1 MAFYQFRCSQHINA
15 SLDEVWDFISDPS
28 NLKTITPPSM
38 GFEVTS
44 EEKGEKMY
52 PGMIISYFVR
62 PLLGIKMRWVTEI
75 THVKDKEYFVDEQ
88 RLGPYTMWHHEHHL
102 TPVADGVLMEDIVS
116 YIPPFGFIGAIANS
130 LIIRSKLEEI
140 FKYRKRILEGKFV
153 VKTK

>member
-1 MAFYQFRCSQHINA
+1 MAFFQFRRTQQVNA
-15 SLDEVWDFISDPS
+15 SLEEVWDFISAPG
-28 NLKTITPPSM
+28 NLKKITPPSM

-44 EEKGEKMY
+44 GETDEKMY
-52 PGMIISYFVR
+52 PGMIITYFVR

-88 RLGPYTMWHHEHHL
+88 RLGPYTMWHHQHRL
-102 TPVADGVLMEDIVS
+102 IPNKDGVLMEDIVS

-140 FKYRKRILEGKFV
+140 FAFRTEAVEKYFKK
-153 VKTK
+153 

>member
-1 MAFYQFRCSQHINA
+1 MAFYQFKRTQHIYA
-15 SLDEVWDFISDPS
+15 SLDEAWAFISNPG
-28 NLKTITPPSM
+28 NLKEITPPSM

-44 EEKGEKMY
+44 EQADEKMY
-52 PGMIISYFVR
+52 PGMIITYFVR

-88 RLGPYTMWHHEHHL
+88 RLGPYTMWHHQHRL
-102 TPVADGVLMEDIVS
+102 IPVADGVLMEDIVS

-140 FKYRKRILEGKFV
+140 FEFRKRILEEKFV
-153 VKTK
+153 AEAK